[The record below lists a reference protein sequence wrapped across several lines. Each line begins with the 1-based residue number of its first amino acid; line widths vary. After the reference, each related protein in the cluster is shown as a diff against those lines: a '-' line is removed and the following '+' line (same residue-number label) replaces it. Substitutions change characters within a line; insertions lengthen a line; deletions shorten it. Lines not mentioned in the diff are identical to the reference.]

1 MRRTDQ
7 SLRGSELNL
16 SGGANTVVLVV
27 REEAWRARVIRTGE
41 IVEGRS
47 FLELLTAPPLKGFGE
62 DPKRVEALLR
72 DDAEALTMF
81 RAAITPPHIDRP
93 KRRRSNNNVMT
104 SKCESP
110 LKHQEKLGVAVCQ
123 WLYAFEHDDHD
134 ARGDGCQ
141 QSQVEASAGRRI
153 RLEDDD
159 EPPAPPPVSGT
170 AEGEGFRRGRRLWHA
185 PILGWSW
192 RSR

>member
-1 MRRTDQ
+1 MTPERAGKLCAELDQ

-16 SGGANTVVLVV
+16 SGVANTVVLVL

-62 DPKRVEALLR
+62 DPKRVEAL
-72 DDAEALTMF
+72 TMF
-81 RAAITPPHIDRP
+81 RAAITPPAHRP
-93 KRRRSNNNVMT
+93 AKAARSNDNVMT

-110 LKHQEKLGVAVCQ
+110 LEHQEELGVAVCQ

-141 QSQVEASAGRRI
+141 QCQVEASAGRRI

-159 EPPAPPPVSGT
+159 EPPPPPPVSGT
-170 AEGEGFRRGRRLWHA
+170 AEGEGF
-185 PILGWSW
+185 
-192 RSR
+192 